1 MRSCS
6 AWALSIACL
15 DWFFTALYVCN
26 PEQVLLGVR
35 DFTQRLRAGVV
46 MALARMEELMCISG
60 RLVAGNFCQE
70 FRDHYH
76 IYRAGWNRLCAEALA
91 AGVCRWPQRPKQ
103 HYVEHMSLDTTPLN
117 PRYMHNF
124 VCEDMVPKNQMPR
137 CQQSPSILVQTRCG
151 QVCLAVLS
159 QVERKRIP
167 FFCLCR
173 PACAHYMYIY
183 IYIYIYTYSIC
194 ECVFISRIHIC
205 KNMWFSVYCLL
216 AQVPPNAA
224 VSTTLRSIW

>member
-1 MRSCS
+1 MAAKTQTTLCGAHVPGHGASQSTIYAQLCMRGHGS
-6 AWALSIACL
+6 
-15 DWFFTALYVCN
+15 
-26 PEQVLLGVR
+26 
-35 DFTQRLRAGVV
+35 
-46 MALARMEELMCISG
+46 
-60 RLVAGNFCQE
+60 
-70 FRDHYH
+70 
-76 IYRAGWNRLCAEALA
+76 
-91 AGVCRWPQRPKQ
+91 
-103 HYVEHMSLDTTPLN
+103 
-117 PRYMHNF
+117 
-124 VCEDMVPKNQMPR
+124 KNQMPR

-194 ECVFISRIHIC
+194 ECVFTSHIHIC

-224 VSTTLRSIW
+224 VSTTLRSICEV